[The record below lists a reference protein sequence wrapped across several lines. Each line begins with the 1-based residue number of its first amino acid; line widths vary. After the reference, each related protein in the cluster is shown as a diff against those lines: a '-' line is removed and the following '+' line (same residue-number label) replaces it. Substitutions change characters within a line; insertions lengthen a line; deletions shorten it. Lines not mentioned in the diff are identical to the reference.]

1 METSID
7 LLESSEVKA
16 HVCHTDM
23 NQTMQDE
30 IISIC
35 LKFWSLNQRSLDTTA
50 YIKRNLDIK
59 YGPAWHCIIGDE
71 YNRYVSYFLKH
82 KFMIYLV

>member
-7 LLESSEVKA
+7 LSESSKEKA

-35 LKFWSLNQRSLDTTA
+35 LKFWSINQRSLDTTA

-71 YNRYVSYFLKH
+71 YNRK
-82 KFMIYLV
+82 